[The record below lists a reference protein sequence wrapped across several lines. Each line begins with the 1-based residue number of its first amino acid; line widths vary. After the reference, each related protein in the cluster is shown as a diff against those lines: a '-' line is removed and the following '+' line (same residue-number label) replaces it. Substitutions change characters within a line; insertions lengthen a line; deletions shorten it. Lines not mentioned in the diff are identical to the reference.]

1 MEFWVV
7 LVLLVGALVLVG
19 RLWLQ
24 RRELLRVYAPIVDAH
39 EEVRRATA
47 EAERL
52 RKTAKSETDKL
63 RADAA
68 AEAHAVRTGASTEAA
83 RLRQSTAAEIDAER
97 EAAASQVAALKR
109 QRAALT
115 SEYGAAHQLYER
127 LRKEVS
133 LLEENVESISVGLY
147 KPHYNY
153 EDAAGYKAALD
164 VIWEREKVLLKEGR
178 AAISGKQWEIQG
190 DKKAGERMT
199 KQYLKLILRAFN
211 GECDA
216 AIAKVAWNN
225 VTRMEERIRKSYE
238 TINEFGSVMEMR
250 ISAEYLD
257 LKISEL
263 RLEHEYAEKKR
274 DEQEEQRRIREQ
286 MREEER
292 ARREAEKAI
301 RDAAEEEARNE
312 RAIERAR
319 AELAHARGEALEQ
332 LQLKIKHLDA
342 ALHKAHEMKERATSM
357 AQLTRSGYVY
367 VISNVGTLGDHVYK
381 IGMTRRLDP
390 MDRIWELSDASVPFD
405 FDVHALVYCEDAPS
419 LEGAFHARF
428 RDRALNLVNPRKE
441 FFAVKIEEIEAV
453 ARERNLQLQLTR
465 MAEAK
470 EYRQTLALREAAT
483 KKATEAPG
491 QPAELPAAI

>member
-1 MEFWVV
+1 MEFWFV
-7 LVLLVGALVLVG
+7 LVLLVGALVLAG

-24 RRELLRVYAPIVDAH
+24 RRALLRTYAPIVDAH

-52 RKTAKSETDKL
+52 RSTAKSETDRL
-63 RADAA
+63 RAEAA
-68 AEAHAVRTGASTEAA
+68 ADAHAMRTDAGTEAA
-83 RLRQSTAAEIDAER
+83 RLKQSTAAEIEAER

-115 SEYGAAHQLYER
+115 AEYGAAHQLYER

-133 LLEENVESISVGLY
+133 LLEENVESLSVGLY
-147 KPHYNY
+147 KPHYTFEN
-153 EDAAGYKAALD
+153 AAGYKAALD
-164 VIWEREKVLLKEGR
+164 VIWERQKVLLKEGR
-178 AAISGKQWEIQG
+178 AAVSGQQWEIQG

-216 AIAKVAWNN
+216 AIAKVSWNN
-225 VTRMEERIRKSYE
+225 VTKMEERIRKSYE
-238 TINEFGSVMEMR
+238 AINEFGSVMQMR
-250 ISAEYLD
+250 ITPEFLD
-257 LKISEL
+257 LKVSEL

-274 DEQEEQRRIREQ
+274 EEQEEQRRLREQ
-286 MREEER
+286 AREDER
-292 ARREAEKAI
+292 ARREVERAI
-301 RDAAEEEARNE
+301 RDAEEEEARNQ
-312 RAIERAR
+312 RAIDRAR
-319 AELAHARGEALEQ
+319 AELAAARGEALEQ

-342 ALHKAHEMKERATSM
+342 ALHKAHERKEQATSM

-367 VISNVGTLGDHVYK
+367 IISNVGTLGDDVYK

-405 FDVHALVYCEDAPS
+405 FDVHALVYCEDAPA
-419 LEGAFHARF
+419 LECAFHDKFRAR
-428 RDRALNLVNPRKE
+428 AVNLVNERKE
-441 FFAVKIEEIEAV
+441 FFAVTLDEIEAV

-465 MAEAK
+465 LAEAK
-470 EYRQTLALREAAT
+470 EYRQTLALREAAA
-483 KKATEAPG
+483 KQAHEAPR
-491 QPAELPAAI
+491 QAEELPAAI